1 LIEEIAS
8 NVYWLVVK
16 DWSRRVFDALIP
28 LPQGT
33 SYNTYLIKGT
43 GGDALIDTVN
53 PGFEEQLVE
62 KASRLTSPERLK
74 YVVMNHAEPDHAGS
88 IPAVL
93 KWSDTARLVAT
104 DKGAK
109 MAQRFYKVPEERVIT
124 VGTGDI
130 IDLGGKTLK
139 FVEAPFIHWPETMI
153 TYLVE
158 DGVLFP
164 CDFFGAHTAL
174 GLYDD
179 DVEDLS
185 SAAKKYF
192 GEIMMPYRS
201 MAVKALE
208 KVKELQVKVIAPS
221 HGPIYKNPAK
231 ILKAYEQWTSGE
243 TKEKAVVV
251 YVSMWRST
259 EAMARTMAETLLS
272 EGVEVTLHDLLT
284 LDVGELAGDLVDS
297 RALVLGTPTVLGGMH
312 PLALYAAHL
321 LKALRP
327 PLKYLALLVS
337 YGWGLGASTQA
348 QEILASMRVELVGS
362 MEVNGPPTPMDR
374 EKIAELATILAEKIK
389 GKAS

>member
-1 LIEEIAS
+1 M
-8 NVYWLVVK
+8 VK

-33 SYNTYLIKGT
+33 SYNTYLVKGE

-53 PGFEEQLVE
+53 PGFEERLIK
-62 KASRLTSPERLK
+62 KAGQLTSPEQLK

-93 KWSDTARLVAT
+93 KWSGTATLVAT
-104 DKGAK
+104 EKGAK
-109 MAQRFYKVPEERVIT
+109 MAQRFYRVPEERIKI

-130 IDLGGKTLK
+130 INLGGKTLR

-158 DGVLFP
+158 DGVLFS

-174 GLYDD
+174 GLYDG
-179 DVEDLS
+179 DVEDLNS
-185 SAAKKYF
+185 TAKKYF

-201 MAVKALE
+201 MAAKALE
-208 KVKELQVKVIAPS
+208 KVKELEVKVIAPS
-221 HGPIYKNPAK
+221 HGPVYKNPER
-231 ILKAYEQWTSGE
+231 ILEAYGKWVSGE
-243 TKEKAVVV
+243 TKEKALVV

-272 EGVEVTLHDLLT
+272 EGVEVALHDLLT
-284 LDVGELAGDLVDS
+284 MDLGELAGDLVDS
-297 RALVLGTPTVLGGMH
+297 RAMVLGTPTVLGGMH

-321 LKALRP
+321 VKALRP
-327 PLKYLALLVS
+327 PLKYLALIVS

-348 QEILASMRVELVGS
+348 QEILTSMRVELVGS
-362 MEVNGPPTPMDR
+362 IEVNGPPTTTDH
-374 EKIAELATILAEKIK
+374 EKIVELARTLARKIK
-389 GKAS
+389 GNSP

>member
-1 LIEEIAS
+1 M
-8 NVYWLVVK
+8 VK

>member
-1 LIEEIAS
+1 
-8 NVYWLVVK
+8 VVK

-201 MAVKALE
+201 MAVKTLE

>member
-1 LIEEIAS
+1 M
-8 NVYWLVVK
+8 VK

-201 MAVKALE
+201 MAVKTLE

>member
-201 MAVKALE
+201 MAVKTLE

>member
-109 MAQRFYKVPEERVIT
+109 MAQRFYKVPEERVKT

-259 EAMARTMAETLLS
+259 EAMASTMAETLLS

>member
-1 LIEEIAS
+1 M
-8 NVYWLVVK
+8 VK

-62 KASRLTSPERLK
+62 KVGRLTSPERLK

-109 MAQRFYKVPEERVIT
+109 MAQRFYKVPEERVKT

-321 LKALRP
+321 VKALRP

-337 YGWGLGASTQA
+337 YGWSLGASTQA
-348 QEILASMRVELVGS
+348 QEILTSMGVELVGS
-362 MEVNGPPTPMDR
+362 MEVNGPPTSMDR

>member
-109 MAQRFYKVPEERVIT
+109 MAQRFYKVPEERVKT

-312 PLALYAAHL
+312 PLALYVAYL

>member
-130 IDLGGKTLK
+130 INLGGKTLK

-259 EAMARTMAETLLS
+259 EAMARTMAEALLS

-312 PLALYAAHL
+312 PLALYVAYL

-362 MEVNGPPTPMDR
+362 MEVNGPPTSMDR